1 MTVPQVDVEEYGY
14 FADNQRRHADDTHL
28 FEVHEPY
35 NGKLFARVAAGSRAD
50 ARLAVD
56 AASKAFAGWS
66 GSAPDEKARLFLKAA
81 EIVRRRRTEIAEV
94 LARETGSTISFA
106 TFQQD
111 LRRSQNVDVR
121 AQHDRHIESSR
132 RPASLQ
138 GRYDFIVVGAGAAGS
153 VLAAE
158 LSASGAQVLVIES
171 GGPDDAPTIANP
183 SVWFYNVGGPLDYH
197 LPVTP
202 SPRLN
207 NRKFNMALGHVLGG
221 GSSINAM
228 VWMRGMQ
235 RDYDGWAKNG
245 AKGWAFADVLPV
257 FKSQEDW
264 EGGANEWRGAG
275 GPIHIRRPK
284 DPHPTAPAFIDA
296 AREMGMPILDD
307 VNGPMRPGAGYI
319 NMNIAA
325 DGTRVSAVRAFLR
338 PALSRPNLTLLLNTN
353 VVKLNF
359 KGTRCVGVKLMTDGA
374 VKDIAADKEVI
385 LAAGA
390 INSPKLLML
399 SGVGEAKALR
409 SLGIDVVENLPGVGE
424 NLQDHVLVSGVVF
437 KYKGKMPDRPADS
450 NAVEAEAY
458 LSSGPSGDTDI
469 SLVLHQLP
477 VVTPEVASRFGTP
490 PPDAF
495 TIAPALVQPTSRGSV
510 RLASNNFQDA
520 AVIDGNYLGTDHDFA
535 AIVRAI
541 EAARELG
548 NQHAFDSL
556 RESELIPGP
565 KASAEEIRELARLA
579 SASFGHAVGT
589 CKMGVDKLAVV
600 DPELRV
606 HGILGLRV
614 ADASVMP
621 RIITGPGTN
630 ASTHMIAGRAATLIL
645 G

>member
-1 MTVPQVDVEEYGY
+1 MTTRSNEE
-14 FADNQRRHADDTHL
+14 
-28 FEVHEPY
+28 
-35 NGKLFARVAAGSRAD
+35 K
-50 ARLAVD
+50 
-56 AASKAFAGWS
+56 
-66 GSAPDEKARLFLKAA
+66 
-81 EIVRRRRTEIAEV
+81 
-94 LARETGSTISFA
+94 
-106 TFQQD
+106 
-111 LRRSQNVDVR
+111 
-121 AQHDRHIESSR
+121 
-132 RPASLQ
+132 
-138 GRYDFIVVGAGAAGS
+138 RYDYVVVGAGAAVA

-171 GGPDDAPTIANP
+171 GGPDDAPTIAEP
-183 SVWFYNVGGPLDYH
+183 SIWFYNVGGPLDYH
-197 LPVTP
+197 LPIVP

-221 GSSINAM
+221 GTSINAM
-228 VWMRGMQ
+228 VWIRGTQ
-235 RDYDGWAKNG
+235 RDFDGWAKNG

-264 EGGANEWRGAG
+264 EGGANAWRGVG

-338 PALSRPNLTLLLNTN
+338 PALSSPNLTLLLNTN

-359 KGTRCVGVKLMTDGA
+359 KGTRCVGVKLMTTTGGA
-374 VKDIAADKEVI
+374 VRDIAADKEVI

-399 SGVGEAKALR
+399 SGVGDSKALR

-458 LSSGPSGDTDI
+458 LSSGPSSDTDI
-469 SLVLHQLP
+469 NLVLEQLP
-477 VVTPEVASRFGTP
+477 AVTPETAARFGKP
-490 PPDAF
+490 PADAF
-495 TIAPALVQPTSRGSV
+495 TIAPALVQPTTRGTV

-520 AVIDGNYLGTDHDFA
+520 AMIDGNYLSTDHDFA

-548 NQHAFDSL
+548 NQHAFDSV
-556 RESELIPGP
+556 RETELIPGP
-565 KASAEEIRELARLA
+565 KATPEEIRELARLA

-589 CKMGVDKLAVV
+589 CKMGVDKLVVV
-600 DPELRV
+600 DPQLRV
-606 HGILGLRV
+606 HGLVGLRV

-621 RIITGPGTN
+621 QIITGPGTN
-630 ASTHMIAGRAATLIL
+630 ASAHMIAGRAAELIL

>member
-1 MTVPQVDVEEYGY
+1 VAKKSNEE
-14 FADNQRRHADDTHL
+14 
-28 FEVHEPY
+28 
-35 NGKLFARVAAGSRAD
+35 K
-50 ARLAVD
+50 
-56 AASKAFAGWS
+56 
-66 GSAPDEKARLFLKAA
+66 
-81 EIVRRRRTEIAEV
+81 
-94 LARETGSTISFA
+94 
-106 TFQQD
+106 
-111 LRRSQNVDVR
+111 
-121 AQHDRHIESSR
+121 
-132 RPASLQ
+132 
-138 GRYDFIVVGAGAAGS
+138 RYDYIIVGAGAAGS

-158 LSASGAQVLVIES
+158 LSASGAQVLVVES
-171 GGPDDAPTIANP
+171 GGPDDAPTIMNP
-183 SVWFYNVGGPLDYH
+183 SIWFYNIAGPLDYH
-197 LPVTP
+197 LPIVP
-202 SPRLN
+202 STRLN

-221 GSSINAM
+221 GTSINAM

-257 FKSQEDW
+257 FKEQEDW
-264 EGGANEWRGAG
+264 EGGVNKWRGAG

-284 DPHPTAPAFIDA
+284 DPHPTAPAFLDA

-359 KGTRCVGVKLMTDGA
+359 QGTRCVGVKVKVTTDGA
-374 VKDIAADKEVI
+374 EKEIATDKEVI
-385 LAAGA
+385 LAAGS
-390 INSPKLLML
+390 IHSPKLLML
-399 SGVGEAKALR
+399 SGIGDAKALR
-409 SLGIDVVENLPGVGE
+409 NLGIDVVANLPGVGE

-458 LSSGPSGDTDI
+458 LSSGPSADTDI

-477 VVTPEVASRFGTP
+477 VVTLEVAARFGTP
-490 PPDAF
+490 PPDTF
-495 TIAPALVQPTSRGSV
+495 TIAPALVQPTSLGSV
-510 RLASNNFQDA
+510 RLASSNFQDDA
-520 AVIDGNYLGTDHDFA
+520 AIDGNYLGTDQDFA
-535 AIVRAI
+535 AVVSGI
-541 EAARELG
+541 EAAREIG

-556 RESELIPGP
+556 REGELIPGP
-565 KASAEEIRELARLA
+565 KASNEDIKELARLA

-600 DPELRV
+600 DPQLRV

-630 ASTHMIAGRAATLIL
+630 ASAHMIAGRAARLIL

>member
-1 MTVPQVDVEEYGY
+1 MINELNEE
-14 FADNQRRHADDTHL
+14 
-28 FEVHEPY
+28 
-35 NGKLFARVAAGSRAD
+35 K
-50 ARLAVD
+50 
-56 AASKAFAGWS
+56 
-66 GSAPDEKARLFLKAA
+66 
-81 EIVRRRRTEIAEV
+81 
-94 LARETGSTISFA
+94 
-106 TFQQD
+106 
-111 LRRSQNVDVR
+111 
-121 AQHDRHIESSR
+121 
-132 RPASLQ
+132 
-138 GRYDFIVVGAGAAGS
+138 RYDFIVVGAGAAGC
-153 VLAAE
+153 VMAAE

-197 LPVTP
+197 LPINP

-221 GSSINAM
+221 GTSINAM

-235 RDYDGWAKNG
+235 QDYDRWAQNG

-264 EGGANEWRGAG
+264 EGGATAWRGAG
-275 GPIHIRRPK
+275 GPIPIRRAK

-325 DGTRVSAVRAFLR
+325 DGTRVSAARAFLR
-338 PALSRPNLTLLLNTN
+338 PALSRPNLTLLLNTK
-353 VVKLNF
+353 VVKLNL
-359 KGTRCVGVKLMTDGA
+359 KGTRCVGVQLMTDGA
-374 VKDIAADKEVI
+374 VKDIAAAKEVI
-385 LAAGA
+385 LAAGT

-458 LSSGPSGDTDI
+458 LSSGLSGDTDI

-495 TIAPALVQPTSRGSV
+495 TIAPALVQPTSKGSV
-510 RLASNNFQDA
+510 HLASDKFQDA
-520 AVIDGNYLGTDHDFA
+520 AVIDGNYLATDRDITA
-535 AIVRAI
+535 VLWAIK
-541 EAARELG
+541 AARELG
-548 NQHAFDSL
+548 NQHAFDDL
-556 RESELIPGP
+556 RASELIPGP
-565 KASAEEIRELARLA
+565 KASAEEIQELARLA

-621 RIITGPGTN
+621 QIITGPGTS
-630 ASTHMIAGRAATLIL
+630 ASAHMIAGRAAKLIL
-645 G
+645 S

>member
-1 MTVPQVDVEEYGY
+1 MI
-14 FADNQRRHADDTHL
+14 DTS
-28 FEVHEPY
+28 
-35 NGKLFARVAAGSRAD
+35 NK
-50 ARLAVD
+50 
-56 AASKAFAGWS
+56 
-66 GSAPDEKARLFLKAA
+66 
-81 EIVRRRRTEIAEV
+81 EIQ
-94 LARETGSTISFA
+94 S
-106 TFQQD
+106 
-111 LRRSQNVDVR
+111 
-121 AQHDRHIESSR
+121 H
-132 RPASLQ
+132 
-138 GRYDFIVVGAGAAGS
+138 YDFIVVGAGAAGS

-158 LSASGAQVLVIES
+158 LSASGAQVLVVES
-171 GGPDDAPTIANP
+171 GGPDEAPTIANP
-183 SVWFYNVGGPLDYH
+183 SIWFYNVGGPLDYH
-197 LPVTP
+197 LPVSP

-207 NRKFNMALGHVLGG
+207 NRTFNMALGHVLGG

-228 VWMRGMQ
+228 VWTRGMQ

-245 AKGWAFADVLPV
+245 AAGWAFADVLPV

-264 EGGANEWRGAG
+264 EGGANAWRGAG

-284 DPHPTAPAFIDA
+284 HPHPTAPAFIDA

-307 VNGPMRPGAGYI
+307 VNGPMVPGAGYI

-325 DGTRVSAVRAFLR
+325 DGTRVSAVGAFLR
-338 PALSRPNLTLLLNTN
+338 PALSRPNLTLLLNAT

-359 KGTRCVGVKLMTDGA
+359 KGTRCVGVKILTGGA
-374 VKDIAADKEVI
+374 VTDIAADKEVI
-385 LAAGA
+385 LTAGA

-458 LSSGPSGDTDI
+458 LSSGPSSDTDI
-469 SLVLHQLP
+469 NLVLEQLP
-477 VVTPEVASRFGTP
+477 AVTPEAAARFGTP
-490 PPDAF
+490 PADAF
-495 TIAPALVQPTSRGSV
+495 TIAPALVQPTSRGTV

-520 AVIDGNYLGTDHDFA
+520 AMIDGNYLGTDHNFA

-548 NQHAFDSL
+548 NQHAFDSV
-556 RESELIPGP
+556 REIEVMPGP
-565 KASAEEIRELARLA
+565 KATAEGIRELARLG

-589 CKMGVDKLAVV
+589 CKMGVDNLAAV
-600 DPELRV
+600 DPQLRV
-606 HGILGLRV
+606 HGLTGLRV

-621 RIITGPGTN
+621 RIITGPTN
-630 ASTHMIAGRAATLIL
+630 APTHMIAGRAAKLIL

>member
-1 MTVPQVDVEEYGY
+1 MVNE
-14 FADNQRRHADDTHL
+14 
-28 FEVHEPY
+28 
-35 NGKLFARVAAGSRAD
+35 
-50 ARLAVD
+50 
-56 AASKAFAGWS
+56 SK
-66 GSAPDEKARLFLKAA
+66 DER
-81 EIVRRRRTEIAEV
+81 
-94 LARETGSTISFA
+94 
-106 TFQQD
+106 
-111 LRRSQNVDVR
+111 
-121 AQHDRHIESSR
+121 
-132 RPASLQ
+132 
-138 GRYDFIVVGAGAAGS
+138 RYDFIVVGAGAAGS

-183 SVWFYNVGGPLDYH
+183 SIWFYNVGGPLDYH
-197 LPVTP
+197 LPVVP
-202 SPRLN
+202 SLRLN
-207 NRKFNMALGHVLGG
+207 HRKFNMALGHVLGG
-221 GSSINAM
+221 GTSINAM
-228 VWMRGMQ
+228 VWMRGTQ
-235 RDYDGWAKNG
+235 ADYDGWAENG

-264 EGGANEWRGAG
+264 EGGANAWRGTG

-284 DPHPTAPAFIDA
+284 DPHPTAPAFLDA
-296 AREMGMPILDD
+296 ARQMGLPILDD
-307 VNGPMRPGAGYI
+307 VNGPVRPGAGYI
-319 NMNIAA
+319 NMNIAS

-338 PALSRPNLTLLLNTN
+338 PALSRPNLTLLLNTQ

-359 KGTRCVGVKLMTDGA
+359 EGTRCVGVKLNTNGV
-374 VKDIAADKEVI
+374 VKDITADKEVI
-385 LAAGA
+385 LTAGT

-399 SGVGEAKALR
+399 SGVGEAKALH
-409 SLGIDVVENLPGVGE
+409 SFGINIVENLPGVGE

-458 LSSGPSGDTDI
+458 MSSGPSGDIDI

-477 VVTPEVASRFGTP
+477 VVTPEVAERFETP

-495 TIAPALVQPTSRGSV
+495 TIAPALVRPTSRGSV
-510 RLASNNFQDA
+510 RLASNKFQDA

-535 AIVRAI
+535 AVVRAI
-541 EAARELG
+541 QLARELG
-548 NQHAFDSL
+548 SQQAFDHL

-565 KASAEEIRELARLA
+565 KASAEEIRELAKLA
-579 SASFGHAVGT
+579 SGSFGHAVGT

-606 HGILGLRV
+606 HGISGLRV

-621 RIITGPGTN
+621 HIITGPGTS
-630 ASTHMIAGRAATLIL
+630 ASAHMIGGRAAQLIL

>member
-1 MTVPQVDVEEYGY
+1 M
-14 FADNQRRHADDTHL
+14 
-28 FEVHEPY
+28 
-35 NGKLFARVAAGSRAD
+35 
-50 ARLAVD
+50 
-56 AASKAFAGWS
+56 ASVSNEG
-66 GSAPDEKARLFLKAA
+66 R
-81 EIVRRRRTEIAEV
+81 
-94 LARETGSTISFA
+94 
-106 TFQQD
+106 
-111 LRRSQNVDVR
+111 
-121 AQHDRHIESSR
+121 
-132 RPASLQ
+132 
-138 GRYDFIVVGAGAAGS
+138 RYDFIVVGAGAAGS
-153 VLAAE
+153 VLAAK
-158 LSASGAQVLVIES
+158 LSASGAQVLVVES

-183 SVWFYNVGGPLDYH
+183 SIWFYNVGGPLDYH
-197 LPVTP
+197 LPINP

-207 NRKFNMALGHVLGG
+207 NRTFYMALGHVLGG
-221 GSSINAM
+221 GSTINAM

-235 RDYDGWAKNG
+235 RDYDGWARNG

-264 EGGANEWRGAG
+264 ESGANEWRGVG

-284 DPHPTAPAFIDA
+284 DPHPTAPAFLDA
-296 AREMGMPILDD
+296 ARQMGMPILDD

-325 DGTRVSAVRAFLR
+325 DGTRVSAARAFLR
-338 PALSRPNLTLLLNTN
+338 PALSRPNLTLLLKTN

-359 KGTRCVGVKLMTDGA
+359 EGTRCVGVKLMTDGT
-374 VKDIAADKEVI
+374 VQDIAADREVI
-385 LAAGA
+385 LAAGT
-390 INSPKLLML
+390 INSAKLLML
-399 SGVGEAKALR
+399 SGIGDAKNLR
-409 SLGIDVVENLPGVGE
+409 NLGIDVVENLPGVGG

-458 LSSGPSGDTDI
+458 LSSSPSSDTDI

-490 PPDAF
+490 PADTF
-495 TIAPALVQPTSRGSV
+495 TIAPALVQPTSKGSV
-510 RLASNNFQDA
+510 RLASNKFQDA
-520 AVIDGNYLGTDHDFA
+520 AVIEGNYAGTDDDFA

-541 EAARELG
+541 EAAREHG
-548 NQHAFDSL
+548 NQHGFDNL
-556 RESELIPGP
+556 RESEIIPGP

-589 CKMGVDKLAVV
+589 CKMGVDEFAVV

-606 HGILGLRV
+606 RGILGLRV

-630 ASTHMIAGRAATLIL
+630 ASAHMIAGRAAKLIL
-645 G
+645 GSQ

>member
-1 MTVPQVDVEEYGY
+1 MSDVS
-14 FADNQRRHADDTHL
+14 N
-28 FEVHEPY
+28 
-35 NGKLFARVAAGSRAD
+35 
-50 ARLAVD
+50 
-56 AASKAFAGWS
+56 
-66 GSAPDEKARLFLKAA
+66 DEK
-81 EIVRRRRTEIAEV
+81 
-94 LARETGSTISFA
+94 
-106 TFQQD
+106 Q
-111 LRRSQNVDVR
+111 
-121 AQHDRHIESSR
+121 
-132 RPASLQ
+132 
-138 GRYDFIVVGAGAAGS
+138 YDFIVVGAGAAGS

-158 LSASGAQVLVIES
+158 LSASGAQVLVIEA

-197 LPVTP
+197 LPINP
-202 SPRLN
+202 SPRLK
-207 NRKFNMALGHVLGG
+207 NRTFNMALGHVLGG

-228 VWMRGMQ
+228 VWTRGMQ
-235 RDYDGWAKNG
+235 RDYDGWAENG

-264 EGGANEWRGAG
+264 EGGANAWRGAG

-307 VNGPMRPGAGYI
+307 VNGPMVPGAGYI
-319 NMNIAA
+319 NMNIAS
-325 DGTRVSAVRAFLR
+325 DGTRVSAARAFLR
-338 PALSRPNLTLLLNTN
+338 PALSRPNLTLLLNAS

-359 KGTRCVGVKLMTDGA
+359 KGTRCVGVKIMTGGA
-374 VKDIAADKEVI
+374 LTDIAAGKEVI
-385 LAAGA
+385 LAAGS

-399 SGVGEAKALR
+399 SGVGEAQALR

-424 NLQDHVLVSGVVF
+424 NLQDHVLLSGVVF
-437 KYKGKMPDRPADS
+437 KYQGKMPDRPADS
-450 NAVEAEAY
+450 NAVEAEAF
-458 LSSGPSGDTDI
+458 LSSDPSGETDI

-490 PPDAF
+490 PQDSF
-495 TIAPALVQPTSRGSV
+495 TIALALVQPTSKGSV
-510 RLASNNFQDA
+510 RLASDNFRDA

-541 EAARELG
+541 EVARELG
-548 NQHAFDSL
+548 SQHALDNL
-556 RESELIPGP
+556 RDSELIPGP
-565 KASAEEIRELARLA
+565 KASAEDIHELARLA

-589 CKMGVDKLAVV
+589 CKIGVDKLAVV

-606 HGILGLRV
+606 RGILGLRV

-621 RIITGPGTN
+621 HIITGPGTN
-630 ASTHMIAGRAATLIL
+630 ASTHMIAGRAARLIL

>member
-1 MTVPQVDVEEYGY
+1 MT
-14 FADNQRRHADDTHL
+14 NI
-28 FEVHEPY
+28 
-35 NGKLFARVAAGSRAD
+35 
-50 ARLAVD
+50 
-56 AASKAFAGWS
+56 SK
-66 GSAPDEKARLFLKAA
+66 D
-81 EIVRRRRTEIAEV
+81 
-94 LARETGSTISFA
+94 
-106 TFQQD
+106 Q
-111 LRRSQNVDVR
+111 
-121 AQHDRHIESSR
+121 
-132 RPASLQ
+132 
-138 GRYDFIVVGAGAAGS
+138 YDFIVAGAGAAGS

-158 LSASGAQVLVIES
+158 LSASGAQVLVVES

-197 LPVTP
+197 LPITP
-202 SPRLN
+202 LPQLN
-207 NRKFNMALGHVLGG
+207 NRKFYMALGHVLGG
-221 GSSINAM
+221 GSTINAM
-228 VWMRGMQ
+228 VWARGMQ
-235 RDYDGWAKNG
+235 RDYDEWAKNG

-264 EGGANEWRGAG
+264 EGGANAWRGTG

-284 DPHPTAPAFIDA
+284 NPHPTAPAFIDA

-319 NMNIAA
+319 NVNIAA
-325 DGTRVSAVRAFLR
+325 DGTRVSAARAFLH
-338 PALSRPNLTLLLNTN
+338 PALSRTNLTLLLNTA

-359 KGTRCVGVKLMTDGA
+359 KGTRCVGVKIETDGA
-374 VKDIAADKEVI
+374 LKDITADREVI
-385 LAAGA
+385 LAAGT

-437 KYKGKMPDRPADS
+437 KYKGKMPDRPTDS
-450 NAVEAEAY
+450 NAVEAEAF
-458 LSSGPSGDTDI
+458 LSSGLSDDTDI

-477 VVTPEVASRFGTP
+477 VVTPELASRFGTP
-490 PPDAF
+490 PLDAF
-495 TIAPALVQPTSRGSV
+495 TIAPALVQPTSKGSV
-510 RLASNNFQDA
+510 LLASDNFQDA
-520 AVIDGNYLGTDHDFA
+520 AVIDGNYLGTDHDFSA
-535 AIVRAI
+535 VVRAI
-541 EAARELG
+541 EVARELG
-548 NQHAFDSL
+548 SQHAFDNL

-565 KASAEEIRELARLA
+565 KASAEEIQELARLA

-589 CKMGVDKLAVV
+589 CKMGVDELAVV

-621 RIITGPGTN
+621 HIITGPGTN
-630 ASTHMIAGRAATLIL
+630 ASTHMIAGRAAKLII

>member
-1 MTVPQVDVEEYGY
+1 MI
-14 FADNQRRHADDTHL
+14 N
-28 FEVHEPY
+28 
-35 NGKLFARVAAGSRAD
+35 
-50 ARLAVD
+50 
-56 AASKAFAGWS
+56 
-66 GSAPDEKARLFLKAA
+66 
-81 EIVRRRRTEIAEV
+81 
-94 LARETGSTISFA
+94 
-106 TFQQD
+106 
-111 LRRSQNVDVR
+111 
-121 AQHDRHIESSR
+121 ESSEER
-132 RPASLQ
+132 
-138 GRYDFIVVGAGAAGS
+138 RYDFIVVGAGAAGS

-171 GGPDDAPTIANP
+171 GGPDDAATIATP
-183 SVWFYNVGGPLDYH
+183 SIWFYNVGGPLDYH

-207 NRKFNMALGHVLGG
+207 HRKFNMALGHVLGG

-228 VWMRGMQ
+228 VWTRGMQ

-264 EGGANEWRGAG
+264 EGGANAWRGAG

-284 DPHPTAPAFIDA
+284 DPHPTAPVFIDA
-296 AREMGMPILDD
+296 ARQMGMPILDD
-307 VNGPMRPGAGYI
+307 VNGPMVPGAGYI

-325 DGTRVSAVRAFLR
+325 DGTRVSAARAFLR
-338 PALSRPNLTLLLNTN
+338 PVLSRPNLTLLLNTN

-374 VKDIAADKEVI
+374 VKDIAADKEVV
-385 LAAGA
+385 LTAGT

-399 SGVGEAKALR
+399 SGVGEAKTLR
-409 SLGIDVVENLPGVGE
+409 SLGIDVVQDLPGVGE
-424 NLQDHVLVSGVVF
+424 NLQDHVLLSGVVF
-437 KYKGKMPDRPADS
+437 KYKGKMPERPADS
-450 NAVEAEAY
+450 NAVEAEAF
-458 LSSGPSGDTDI
+458 LSSRPSGGTDI

-490 PPDAF
+490 PPDTF
-495 TIAPALVQPTSRGSV
+495 TIAPALVQPTSKGAV
-510 RLASNNFQDA
+510 RLASKNFQDA
-520 AVIDGNYLGTDHDFA
+520 AVIDGNYLGTNHDFA

-548 NQHAFDSL
+548 SQHAFDSL
-556 RESELIPGP
+556 REGELIPGP
-565 KASAEEIRELARLA
+565 KASAEEIRELARLG

-606 HGILGLRV
+606 YGILGLRV

-621 RIITGPGTN
+621 HIITGPGTN
-630 ASTHMIAGRAATLIL
+630 APTHMIAGRGAKLIF

>member
-1 MTVPQVDVEEYGY
+1 VSLRDHT
-14 FADNQRRHADDTHL
+14 
-28 FEVHEPY
+28 
-35 NGKLFARVAAGSRAD
+35 D
-50 ARLAVD
+50 A
-56 AASKAFAGWS
+56 
-66 GSAPDEKARLFLKAA
+66 
-81 EIVRRRRTEIAEV
+81 
-94 LARETGSTISFA
+94 
-106 TFQQD
+106 
-111 LRRSQNVDVR
+111 
-121 AQHDRHIESSR
+121 SSHNE
-132 RPASLQ
+132 RPSSLQ
-138 GRYDFIVVGAGAAGS
+138 AQYDFIVVGAGAAGS

-171 GGPDDAPTIANP
+171 GGADDAPTIANP
-183 SVWFYNVGGPLDYH
+183 SVWFYNVGGPLDYS
-197 LPVTP
+197 LPVSP

-207 NRKFNMALGHVLGG
+207 NRKFNMALGHVVGG
-221 GSSINAM
+221 GSTINAM

-235 RDYDGWAKNG
+235 RDYDRWAESG
-245 AKGWAFADVLPV
+245 ASGWAFADVLPI
-257 FKSQEDW
+257 FKAQEDW
-264 EGGANEWRGAG
+264 EGGANAWRGSG

-284 DPHPTAPAFIDA
+284 DPHPTAPAFLDA
-296 AREMGMPILDD
+296 ARQMGLPILDD

-338 PALSRPNLTLLLNTN
+338 PALSRPNLTLLLNTD
-353 VVKLNF
+353 VVKVNF

-374 VKDIAADKEVI
+374 LKDVAADKEVI
-385 LAAGA
+385 LAAGT

-399 SGVGEAKALR
+399 SGVGEAKELR

-424 NLQDHVLVSGVVF
+424 NLQDHVLLSGVVF
-437 KYKGKMPDRPADS
+437 KYKGKMPDRPIDS

-495 TIAPALVQPTSRGSV
+495 TIAPALVQPTSIGSV
-510 RLASNNFQDA
+510 RLASDNFQDA
-520 AVIDGNYLGTDHDFA
+520 AVIDGNYLGTDQDFA
-535 AIVRAI
+535 AIVSAI
-541 EAARELG
+541 EAAREIG
-548 NQHAFDSL
+548 NQHAYDSL

-606 HGILGLRV
+606 RGILGLRV

-621 RIITGPGTN
+621 QIITGPGTS
-630 ASTHMIAGRAATLIL
+630 ASTHMIGGRASELIL
-645 G
+645 GRNA